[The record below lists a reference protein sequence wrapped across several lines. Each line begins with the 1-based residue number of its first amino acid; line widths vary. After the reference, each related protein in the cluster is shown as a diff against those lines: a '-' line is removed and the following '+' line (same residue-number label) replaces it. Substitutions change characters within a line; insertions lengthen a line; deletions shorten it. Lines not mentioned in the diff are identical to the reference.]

1 LVLVTVGPDGAYVLS
16 DEQKRQWREAFP
28 DVEIEIRVLV
38 PAEFNGT
45 DMPQKYALRQIISR
59 DQVNLDIEALPA
71 EIERIMRLL
80 ILSLCFTVR

>member
-1 LVLVTVGPDGAYVLS
+1 LVLVTERPDGGYALS
-16 DEQKRQWREAFP
+16 DDQKRQWREAFP

-45 DMPQKYALRQIISR
+45 DMPQKYAQRMIIPR
-59 DQVNLDIEALPA
+59 EQVSLDIKALPP

-80 ILSLCFTVR
+80 VLSLCFTVR